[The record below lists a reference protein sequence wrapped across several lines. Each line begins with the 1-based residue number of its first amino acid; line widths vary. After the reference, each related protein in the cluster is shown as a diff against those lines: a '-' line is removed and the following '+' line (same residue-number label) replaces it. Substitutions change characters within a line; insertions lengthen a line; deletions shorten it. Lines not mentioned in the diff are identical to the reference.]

1 MGINR
6 TGNDE
11 LAAKDAMDAESYF
24 TPAWQESRSGVKAE
38 QVIQIARE
46 FAQNAAE
53 NEGRSMVIMG
63 GGVNHWFNADMN
75 YRNIIN
81 MLMLCGCVGM
91 TGGGWA
97 HYVGQEKLRPQEGWA
112 NITFANDWEKVVPV
126 KCKVL
131 LGITLQ
137 LINGVMKKLII
148 KLKSHPFGRVNTLT
162 YIMLIITKWQFV

>member
-1 MGINR
+1 MMNLLLKMQWMLRVTLLLLGKKAVGI
-6 TGNDE
+6 
-11 LAAKDAMDAESYF
+11 
-24 TPAWQESRSGVKAE
+24 KAE

-63 GGVNHWFNADMN
+63 GGVNHSFNADMN

-97 HYVGQEKLRPQEGWA
+97 RYVGQEKLRPQEGWA
-112 NITFANDWEKVVPV
+112 NITFANDWEKGGAPSNARYYL
-126 KCKVL
+126 VL
-131 LGITLQ
+131 LC
-137 LINGVMKKLII
+137 N
-148 KLKSHPFGRVNTLT
+148 
-162 YIMLIITKWQFV
+162 